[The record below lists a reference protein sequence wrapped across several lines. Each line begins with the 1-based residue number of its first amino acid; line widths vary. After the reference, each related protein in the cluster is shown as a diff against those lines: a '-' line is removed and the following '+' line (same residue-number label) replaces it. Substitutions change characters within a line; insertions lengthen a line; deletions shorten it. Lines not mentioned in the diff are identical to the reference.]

1 MTAGTAPGHLRGRQE
16 VVILLATR
24 ILMLGFSVGTQS
36 LLAYAL
42 LPEGRGAYALCVL
55 FALLAGVATTP
66 GSDRGSQ
73 YFVMSTRLS
82 VSQGVSAGFAICLI
96 GSGLAVAAALPLIHS
111 GLALFGKADPASFY
125 LALVLIPL
133 STLMATTQ
141 RQIAG
146 LRRFLQLAGFTLVRA
161 GTVVLS
167 TAALVW
173 GLGMGVNGAI
183 GALALGQ
190 AAMLT
195 IGVFDLRRNCGL
207 RFQIP
212 SREAVGWVLRYGLRL
227 YVVKIGSALEYRVS
241 GLVLGLMAAPGDIG
255 LFVVGVGLVT
265 EALIASKSISTYLLP
280 RVAADQAGRPQ
291 HAAFCC
297 RVSVWATGALL
308 LAGCV
313 VSVPLVPLLLSES
326 FSAAVPLIW
335 IMSVGVAGA
344 AVSQVCGTYFRGTN
358 RPGVASWAMWVGLC
372 ANVGL
377 LFLAFPEA
385 GITGAAWA
393 LTAGMLARGL
403 FLTYMFRRA
412 TGLPYSAV
420 FLLRPNDVARV
431 WNSGKRLLAAG
442 ARRSVA

>member
-1 MTAGTAPGHLRGRQE
+1 MAKPMTAGTTPGHLRGRQE

-55 FALLAGVATTP
+55 FAVLAGVATTP

-82 VSQGVSAGFAICLI
+82 VSQGVSAGFAICLM

-212 SREAVGWVLRYGLRL
+212 SREAGGLGIPVWTAPVRGEDWL
-227 YVVKIGSALEYRVS
+227 GAGVS
-241 GLVLGLMAAPGDIG
+241 CQRACAGTHGGPGG
-255 LFVVGVGLVT
+255 HRAVRGGGG
-265 EALIASKSISTYLLP
+265 
-280 RVAADQAGRPQ
+280 AG
-291 HAAFCC
+291 H
-297 RVSVWATGALL
+297 
-308 LAGCV
+308 
-313 VSVPLVPLLLSES
+313 
-326 FSAAVPLIW
+326 
-335 IMSVGVAGA
+335 
-344 AVSQVCGTYFRGTN
+344 RG
-358 RPGVASWAMWVGLC
+358 R
-372 ANVGL
+372 
-377 LFLAFPEA
+377 
-385 GITGAAWA
+385 
-393 LTAGMLARGL
+393 
-403 FLTYMFRRA
+403 
-412 TGLPYSAV
+412 
-420 FLLRPNDVARV
+420 
-431 WNSGKRLLAAG
+431 
-442 ARRSVA
+442 